1 MSYISLYRKW
11 RSQDFDQIVGQPV
24 IVKTLKNAIK
34 NDRLAHAYLFSGP
47 RGTGKTSTARI
58 LAKAL
63 NCEKGPTDKPCDKCV
78 SCEKIRK
85 GHSVNVIEIDA
96 ASNRGINEIREL
108 RERIRYTPVEG
119 RYKVYIIDEVH
130 MLTSE
135 AFNALLKTLEEPP
148 SHTIFILATTELQKV
163 PLTIISRCQRLD
175 FCRIKLAEIEK
186 HLEKVAKAE
195 GFEIEAKALNLIAR
209 GSEGCMRDAISLL
222 DQLVSFSGHKISYD
236 GVVMLLGTADE
247 ELLFSFG
254 DAIAQNDSAKLMQL
268 IEKGLEEGRSTPQV
282 TRDLVLHFRNLLH
295 VKVGSGEA
303 LELTADYLKRLNKQA
318 GLFDFK
324 KIKSVISALSRAE
337 LDMKWH
343 PHGRLVL
350 EVALLEMLDGSV
362 KQKVEVKNVKKDQAT
377 FLPAGTVRVPERE
390 DQRSGVS
397 DDQIISVSEKKD
409 GKGKMEKVKM
419 HWKEILEGV
428 KKKSIFGYVSLHEG
442 EPREVN
448 DKGSLVIVF
457 KKGYAFHKDR
467 LEERK
472 NKTAVE
478 ETMQEYVGEKIPIEC
493 IVDENGKKKP
503 TLSAHSVADFFE
515 GRVLQ

>member
-1 MSYISLYRKW
+1 MSYVSLYRKW
-11 RSQDFDQIVGQPV
+11 RSQDFDQIIGQPA
-24 IVKTLKNAIK
+24 IVQTLENAIK
-34 NDRLAHAYLFSGP
+34 NNRLAHAYLFSGP

-63 NCEKGPTDKPCDKCV
+63 NCAKGPTDKPCDKCV
-78 SCEKIRK
+78 SCEKVRK

-108 RERIRYTPVEG
+108 RERIRYMPVEG

-175 FCRIKLAEIEK
+175 FRLIKLSEIEK
-186 HLEKVAKAE
+186 HLEKIAKAE
-195 GFEIEAKALNLIAR
+195 GFEIETKASNLIAR
-209 GSEGCMRDAISLL
+209 VSEGCMRDAISLL

-254 DAIAQNDSAKLMQL
+254 DAVAQNDSAKLMQL
-268 IEKGLEEGRSTPQV
+268 VEKGLEEGRSTLQV

-303 LELTADYLKRLNKQA
+303 LELTSDYLARLGKQA
-318 GLFDFK
+318 ELFSFD
-324 KIKSVISALSRAE
+324 KIKKVISALSRAE

-350 EVALLEMLDGSV
+350 EVSLLEMLDSLDGTV
-362 KQKVEVKNVKKDQAT
+362 QPRVEVKSVK
-377 FLPAGTVRVPERE
+377 EE
-390 DQRSGVS
+390 
-397 DDQIISVSEKKD
+397 QIIRKLVVDDPIINMADKKD
-409 GKGKMEKVKM
+409 GNGKMEKVKM
-419 HWKEILEGV
+419 HWNSILEGV

-442 EPREVN
+442 EPKEVN

-478 ETMQEYVGEKIPIEC
+478 ETVQEYVGEKIPIEC